1 MLISCADE
9 ILKTLSILPFL
20 LPDARSKVDPEKL
33 IYFAPVSLYKVHS
46 IFEIVISLLVW
57 ILQDCTDI
65 TAVAEGNP
73 TITPYIMVI
82 GQISVANQAFLVV
95 DKTLISELPL
105 DCSLP
110 FALLAAF
117 LSFSDDSVFPIAS
130 TCSLYLTLPTKYDQ
144 WQG

>member
-1 MLISCADE
+1 M
-9 ILKTLSILPFL
+9 
-20 LPDARSKVDPEKL
+20 
-33 IYFAPVSLYKVHS
+33 
-46 IFEIVISLLVW
+46 
-57 ILQDCTDI
+57 
-65 TAVAEGNP
+65 AEGNP

-117 LSFSDDSVFPIAS
+117 FVFNICYPKGCANLFSFMEIITLSYPAS
-130 TCSLYLTLPTKYDQ
+130 KSSATVKHFLSSLENATCI
-144 WQG
+144 